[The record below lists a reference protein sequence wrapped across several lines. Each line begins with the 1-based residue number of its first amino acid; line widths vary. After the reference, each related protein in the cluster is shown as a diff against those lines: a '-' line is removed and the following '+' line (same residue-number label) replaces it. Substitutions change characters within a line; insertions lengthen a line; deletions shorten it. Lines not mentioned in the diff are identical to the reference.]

1 MKCVASIVAVTVAT
15 ILSGPTSAFTSAEAS
30 CIDFSEDNRKIM
42 YLRQNGTSLHEAM
55 EEMDGSYKNLE
66 IQNLI
71 NLRVKDAY
79 ENYDQ
84 VAQDQRGITA
94 HLFATE
100 AMLACLAAID
110 QPETK

>member
-1 MKCVASIVAVTVAT
+1 MKRVTSIVAVAIVT
-15 ILSGPTSAFTSAEAS
+15 ILSGPTSAFTPAEVS

-55 EEMDGSYKNLE
+55 EEMGGSYKNLE

-71 NLRVKDAY
+71 NLRVNEAY

-84 VAQDQRGITA
+84 VVEDQRGITA

-110 QPETK
+110 QAEEK

>member
-1 MKCVASIVAVTVAT
+1 MKCVASILAVAISA
-15 ILSGPTSAFTSAEAS
+15 ILSGPSSAFTSAEVS

-42 YLRQNGTSLHEAM
+42 YLRQSGKSLHEAM

-66 IQNLI
+66 IQRLI

-84 VAQDQRGITA
+84 VVEDQIGITA

-100 AMLACLAAID
+100 AMLACLTAID